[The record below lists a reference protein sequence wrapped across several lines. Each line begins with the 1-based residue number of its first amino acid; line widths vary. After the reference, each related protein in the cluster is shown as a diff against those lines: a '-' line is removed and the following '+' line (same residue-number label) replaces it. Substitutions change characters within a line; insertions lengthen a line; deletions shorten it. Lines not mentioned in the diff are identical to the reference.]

1 MECAYDSMG
10 RRFEKK
16 VTVGGTTGFH
26 ARYLYRDYLQV
37 AECDLTGETPEVVRS
52 YIWDP
57 SEPEATRVLSM
68 TRWEANGTQEKEHL
82 YCMHDAMK
90 NVTSLFGEAR
100 GRRALYEYRPY
111 GGLITSEGN
120 MAQENKFRFSCE
132 YMDDELG
139 LIYYNYRHLNPND
152 GRWISRDPIAEQGGW
167 NLFAFVKN
175 NSIINFDYLG
185 LKKCVTYN
193 FGPLQC
199 PASKGSLTGGGWA
212 VDWST
217 SSTLAICFDKYK
229 IFVDF
234 SVSGEVGFTLG
245 FATQKTKW
253 GYTLFAMLGVRGF
266 SAIAGTASIEGSIDP
281 RTCNTSL
288 EVKANTNFTLG
299 LEGGAIGR
307 VFKNNRLKT
316 EVGVGARASVSGEAG
331 AIVQCKNSDCEFQ
344 FYTEMNNSI
353 SYSIFANFGWFNL
366 SYDDEKRLD
375 ILKNLSIESTPYK
388 FEIPTLKLN

>member
-1 MECAYDSMG
+1 MYSH
-10 RRFEKK
+10 EK
-16 VTVGGTTGFH
+16 
-26 ARYLYRDYLQV
+26 R
-37 AECDLTGETPEVVRS
+37 
-52 YIWDP
+52 
-57 SEPEATRVLSM
+57 
-68 TRWEANGTQEKEHL
+68 
-82 YCMHDAMK
+82 
-90 NVTSLFGEAR
+90 
-100 GRRALYEYRPY
+100 
-111 GGLITSEGN
+111 
-120 MAQENKFRFSCE
+120 
-132 YMDDELG
+132 
-139 LIYYNYRHLNPND
+139 
-152 GRWISRDPIAEQGGW
+152 
-167 NLFAFVKN
+167 NLFAFVN
-175 NSIINFDYLG
+175 NNGIINFDYLG

-229 IFVDF
+229 IFGDF